1 MLYHYEHFN
10 SIAEMLATLEER
22 EQCPG
27 MEGCHSSHREM
38 DSDFCDSK
46 TWDDAMYLYQQG
58 KDTPREALKAIKAD
72 IDGNGVKRVRERAY
86 AGSTCNVG
94 RAIAGLP
101 KDMYRR
107 RPTPAPVK
115 SVRLVYNSSTTWR
128 TSAEDME
135 RAGETFFRVAYSL
148 YRLGY
153 RIEIVVA
160 AVSVSCNAYHEV
172 LRNVCGVK
180 VSRPKTEARG
190 CYVTVKGYRDMFNL
204 AKLSFALCSPSL
216 LRRFGV
222 LWLERAPFDAT
233 PYKLQNH
240 AYNSG
245 YGRPVTYNPAG
256 VQSLKELGL
265 WDENTRYISVYDI
278 LERGCDAE
286 RVMKEL
292 VTGESEAQ

>member
-1 MLYHYEHFN
+1 MEYHYEHFD
-10 SIAEMLATLEER
+10 SIAEMLATLESR

-27 MEGCHSSHREM
+27 MEDCGVSHREM
-38 DSDFCDSK
+38 GADFCDSK
-46 TWDDAMYLYQQG
+46 TWDDAMTLYQQG

-72 IDGNGVKRVRERAY
+72 IDGNGLKRVRERAY

-107 RPTPAPVK
+107 RPTPSPAK
-115 SVRLVYNSSTTWR
+115 RVRLVYNSSTACR

-148 YRLGY
+148 YRSGY
-153 RIEIVVA
+153 QVEIVVA
-160 AVSVSCNAYHEV
+160 AVSVSCNAYRDV
-172 LRNVCGVK
+172 VRNVGGVY
-180 VSRPKTEARG
+180 VVQPKTEARG

-216 LRRFGV
+216 LRRFGF

-233 PYKLQNH
+233 PYMRQNSP
-240 AYNSG
+240 YNNG

-256 VQSLKELGL
+256 VQSLKELGM
-265 WDENTRYISVYDI
+265 WDENTRYFSVYDI
-278 LERGCDAE
+278 LERDCDAE
-286 RVMKEL
+286 RVMNEL
-292 VTGESEAQ
+292 VTGEVNEQ

>member
-1 MLYHYEHFN
+1 MEYHYEHFA
-10 SIAEMLATLEER
+10 SIAEMLETLESR
-22 EQCPG
+22 EKCPG
-27 MEGCHSSHREM
+27 MDGCGSSHREM
-38 DSDFCDSK
+38 DSHFCDTK
-46 TWDDAMYLYQQG
+46 TWDDAIRLYQQG

-115 SVRLVYNSSTTWR
+115 SVRLVYNSSTACR

-148 YRLGY
+148 YRSGY
-153 RIEIVVA
+153 QIEIVVA
-160 AVSVSCNAYHEV
+160 AVSVSCNAYSEV
-172 LRNVCGVK
+172 LYKLGGIP

-216 LRRFGV
+216 LRRFGF

-233 PYKLQNH
+233 PYKMQNH
-240 AYNSG
+240 AYDNG

-265 WDENTRYISVYDI
+265 WDANTRYFSVYDI

-286 RVMKEL
+286 RVMSEL
-292 VTGESEAQ
+292 VIGGDEQ

>member
-1 MLYHYEHFN
+1 MLYHYEHFT
-10 SIAEMLATLEER
+10 SIAEMLATLESR
-22 EQCPG
+22 EQCHG
-27 MEGCHSSHREM
+27 MERCESSHREM
-38 DSDFCDSK
+38 DANFCDSK
-46 TWDDAMYLYQQG
+46 TWDDAMHLYQQG
-58 KDTPREALKAIKAD
+58 KDTPREVLKAIKAD

-86 AGSTCNVG
+86 AGSTCNVA
-94 RAIAGLP
+94 RVIAGLP

-115 SVRLVYNSSTTWR
+115 RVRLVYNSSTACR
-128 TSAEDME
+128 TSAGDME

-148 YRLGY
+148 YRSGY
-153 RIEIVVA
+153 QVEIVVA
-160 AVSVSCNAYHEV
+160 AISVSCNAYQEV
-172 LRNVCGVK
+172 LRKVGGVQ

-216 LRRFGV
+216 LRRFGF

-233 PYKLQNH
+233 YYKTFDHPYN
-240 AYNSG
+240 NC

-265 WDENTRYISVYDI
+265 WDENTRYFSVYDI
-278 LERGCDAE
+278 LERDCDAQ
-286 RVMKEL
+286 RVMSEL
-292 VTGESEAQ
+292 VIGEREA